1 MSNKIKKVLVCIL
14 TFVLIFSMIGCN
26 PKAEENTEN
35 SVESSV
41 ITDSVTGIVGS
52 IGDKIEET
60 VSDVVE
66 EIESVIE
73 ENSTEET
80 KDSEESKVE
89 NSEDKEVS
97 SESSQ
102 EETKPSKP
110 EEKPSKEENKKPS
123 EEESSEET
131 KPSEESVEETKPEK
145 PAVKFT
151 DVEETVYAT
160 SSVNVRKGPST
171 DYDKIGS
178 LSYGD
183 SVKRIGV
190 GDNGWSKVIYK
201 DQEAY
206 ISSNYLTTKKPEA
219 PVSDSSYPLT
229 YSDST
234 CTITVYKEWYENA
247 YVYAAHIT
255 YSDYD
260 RLGTS
265 CANGKYDNGYETTS
279 HAAKR
284 LGAKLAINGC
294 YSAPYLGYTVVRDG
308 KIWNG
313 ASKNLW
319 VPAVYNSNNGMLMSA
334 WESGGT
340 PGIAGQNVQQL
351 VDEGK
356 ITDTFCF
363 GPPGLSNGTVTAGSD
378 SSRAQRTFIGT
389 NGSAGD
395 IWLCVSD
402 GRSNDGKSSGLT
414 YKQCMNYL
422 VSKGCTFG
430 VNLDGGGSSTMY
442 FNGKVLNAAKGNER
456 AVVDFV
462 YFK

>member
-1 MSNKIKKVLVCIL
+1 MSKKIKKVLVCIL

-26 PKAEENTEN
+26 SKAQENA
-35 SVESSV
+35 ESNTVVDSV
-41 ITDSVTGIVGS
+41 IVDSVTGVVGS
-52 IGDKIEET
+52 VGEEVNESISDVVDKIE
-60 VSDVVE
+60 S
-66 EIESVIE
+66 IIE

-80 KDSEESKVE
+80 EASEESTVVE
-89 NSEDKEVS
+89 TEKEES
-97 SESSQ
+97 SEVSQ
-102 EETKPSKP
+102 EETKPSKV
-110 EEKPSKEENKKPS
+110 EEKPNKEEDKAV
-123 EEESSEET
+123 SEET
-131 KPSEESVEETKPEK
+131 KPAEPEK
-145 PAVKFT
+145 VVVNFT
-151 DVEETVYAT
+151 DVDETVYAT
-160 SSVNVRKGPST
+160 GSVNVRKGPGT
-171 DYDKIGS
+171 EYEKVGS
-178 LSYGD
+178 LAYGD
-183 SVKRIGV
+183 SVKRIGI
-190 GDNGWSKVIYK
+190 GDNNWSKVIYK
-201 DQEAY
+201 DQELY
-206 ISSNYLTTKKPEA
+206 ISSNYLSTKKPEA
-219 PVSDSSYPLT
+219 QVSDSAYPLT

-247 YVYAAHIT
+247 YVYAAHVVF
-255 YSDYD
+255 SDYD
-260 RLGTS
+260 RLGTA
-265 CANGKYDNGYETTS
+265 CANGKYNNGYETTS
-279 HAAKR
+279 SAAKR

-294 YSAPYLGYTVVRDG
+294 YSAPYLDYIVVRDG
-308 KIWNG
+308 KICNG
-313 ASKNLW
+313 ASRNLW
-319 VPAVYNSNNGMLMSA
+319 TPAVYNSNNGLLMSA
-334 WESGGT
+334 WETGGT
-340 PGIAGQNVQQL
+340 PGIAGQNVQTL

-363 GPPGLSNGTVTAGSD
+363 GPPGLTNGTVTAGSD

>member
-1 MSNKIKKVLVCIL
+1 MSKNFKKVLICIL
-14 TFVLIFSMIGCN
+14 TFVLVFSMIGCN
-26 PKAEENTEN
+26 SQPEQNAENTE
-35 SVESSV
+35 STV
-41 ITDSVTGIVGS
+41 TDSVIVGTITGIVGG
-52 IGDKIEET
+52 IGDKIEES
-60 VSDVVE
+60 VSDIVDEV
-66 EIESVIE
+66 ESVIE
-73 ENSTEET
+73 ENSKEEIGET
-80 KDSEESKVE
+80 VESTVESSEE
-89 NSEDKEVS
+89 KEES

-123 EEESSEET
+123 EQESSEEN
-131 KPSEESVEETKPEK
+131 VEETKPEK
-145 PAVKFT
+145 PAVNFT
-151 DVEETVYAT
+151 DADETVYAT

-171 DYDKIGS
+171 DYDKIGA
-178 LSYGD
+178 LSYGE
-183 SVKRIGV
+183 SVKRIGI

-206 ISSNYLTTKKPEA
+206 ISSNYLTTEKPEA
-219 PVSDSSYPLT
+219 PVNDSSYPLT

-294 YSAPYLGYTVVRDG
+294 YSAPYLEYTVVRDG
-308 KIWNG
+308 VICNG

-442 FNGKVLNAAKGNER
+442 FNGKVLNAARGNER

>member
-1 MSNKIKKVLVCIL
+1 MSKKIKKVLVCIL
-14 TFVLIFSMIGCN
+14 TFAIIFGMVGCDS
-26 PKAEENTEN
+26 KAQQNTEE
-35 SVESSV
+35 SVV
-41 ITDSVTGIVGS
+41 TDSVIAGAVTGVING
-52 IGDKIEET
+52 IGDKIEESVT
-60 VSDVVE
+60 DVVE
-66 EIESVIE
+66 DVQSVIE
-73 ENSTEET
+73 ESMSEEV
-80 KDSEESKVE
+80 KDFEESKVE
-89 NSEDKEVS
+89 ENDVS

-102 EETKPSKP
+102 EETKPSKA
-110 EEKPSKEENKKPS
+110 EDKVSKEDDKKPSK
-123 EEESSEET
+123 EESSEET
-131 KPSEESVEETKPEK
+131 KPSKEESSEETKPEK

-151 DVEETVYAT
+151 EVNETVYAT
-160 SSVNVRKGPST
+160 GSVNVRKGPGT
-171 DYDKIGS
+171 EYEKVGS
-178 LSYGD
+178 LTYGD
-183 SVKRIGV
+183 SVKRIGI
-190 GDNGWSKVIYK
+190 GDNNWSKVIYK
-201 DQEAY
+201 DQELY
-206 ISSNYLTTKKPEA
+206 ISSNYLSTKKPEA
-219 PVSDSSYPLT
+219 QVSDSAYPLT
-229 YSDST
+229 YSDSS

-265 CANGKYDNGYETTS
+265 CANGKYNGGFETTS

-284 LGAKLAINGC
+284 IGAKLAINGC
-294 YSAPYLGYTVVRDG
+294 YSAPYLDYIVVRDG
-308 KIWNG
+308 KICNG
-313 ASKNLW
+313 ASRNLW
-319 VPAVYNSNNGMLMSA
+319 TPAVYNSNNGMLMSA

-389 NGSAGD
+389 NGNAGD